1 MIFETQPLVSWP
13 FFFVIL
19 SLLTVIGGTS
29 LFFQWRKGAT
39 PTRLGLRFLFL
50 FGFIVCLSMAVLRP
64 LRHVG
69 ATENKILVY
78 EEGLEKPVVDFWKD
92 SLGIKRAVSLSKF
105 KTASGKV
112 FLLGERFTPQELYPV
127 RGYDFEWIQPE
138 KHGAIRALSWK
149 GYLRKGEVQRL
160 SYEIFSESDE
170 AQLEIAGANLE
181 KQALSKGWNT
191 GLLEFYPTGLGKAEF
206 PLVLDAD
213 SMATVRFYIGASLPK
228 KYHFQLG
235 FPSAESRTLSTWLQE
250 KGETVTEEIK
260 LSRETV
266 LQGGEADSLQI
277 LLIDPAQLDQK
288 SVQEAVK
295 TDKTALLV
303 MNVGQAAETA
313 QKINQLFGT
322 DFQVEQTGQNE
333 DRILESGV
341 AALPFVFQ
349 EKPGQ
354 KLLQDRSVAIQYA
367 GSNPVAMSLVSAS
380 FPLARQGKTEIYDS
394 VWAELFGLLEP
405 DEAQAWKMNAPL
417 LAGISEEIQVFRTD
431 SLPDQ
436 LVWERDT
443 LSLRKNSVNPHL
455 ATANLRINEGGWV
468 TLDSAFSVATYD
480 GEELPGL
487 HTAALVR
494 EMKDDA
500 AIKSDSEFSSGNL
513 ISPWIWMIGM
523 LLFLGLLWLEP
534 KVNF

>member
-29 LFFQWRKGAT
+29 LFFQWRKGAA
-39 PTRLGLRFLFL
+39 PARLGLRFLFL
-50 FGFIVCLSMAVLRP
+50 FGFIACLSMAVLRP
-64 LRHVG
+64 LRQVDTTG
-69 ATENKILVY
+69 NQILVY
-78 EEGLEKPVVDFWKD
+78 EEGAEKPVIDFWKD

-112 FLLGERFTPQELYPV
+112 FLLGEWFTPQEIYPL

-138 KHGAIRALSWK
+138 KQGAIRALSWK

-160 SYEIFSESDE
+160 SFEIFSESDE

-181 KQALSKGWNT
+181 KQTLAKGWNA
-191 GLLEFYPTGLGKAEF
+191 GLLEFYPSGLGKAEF

-213 SMATVRFYIGASLPK
+213 SLATIRFFIGASLPK

-260 LSRETV
+260 ISRETV
-266 LQGGEADSLQI
+266 LQSGAADSLQI

-288 SVQEAVK
+288 SIQDAMK
-295 TDKTALLV
+295 TGKTALLV

-313 QKINQLFGT
+313 QKLNRLFGT
-322 DFQVEQTGQNE
+322 DFQVEQTGQSE
-333 DRILESGV
+333 DRILVNGV
-341 AALPFVFQ
+341 AAMPFVFQ

-380 FPLARQGKTEIYDS
+380 FPLARQGKTEIYES
-394 VWAELFGLLEP
+394 VWGELFGLLEP
-405 DEAQAWKMNAPL
+405 NEEQAWKMEAPL
-417 LAGISEEIQVFRTD
+417 LSGISEEIQVFRAD

-443 LSLRKNSVNPHL
+443 LSLRKNAVNPHL
-455 ATANLRINEGGWV
+455 ATADLRVNESGWV
-468 TLDSAFSVATYD
+468 NLDSAFSVAAYD
-480 GEELPGL
+480 REELPGL
-487 HTAALVR
+487 QTAALIR

-500 AIKSDSEFSSGNL
+500 AIKSDSESSSGSP
-513 ISPWIWMIGM
+513 ISPWFWIIGM

-534 KVNF
+534 KVDF